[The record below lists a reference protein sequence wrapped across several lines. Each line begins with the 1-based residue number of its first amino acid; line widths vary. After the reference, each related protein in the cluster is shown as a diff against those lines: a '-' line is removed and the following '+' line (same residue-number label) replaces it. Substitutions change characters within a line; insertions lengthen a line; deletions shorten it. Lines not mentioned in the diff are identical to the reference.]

1 MKQEGEGVHLEW
13 ETGEV
18 IEVEARGLVCETN
31 GMMVH

>member
-1 MKQEGEGVHLEW
+1 MRRNEFIWNG